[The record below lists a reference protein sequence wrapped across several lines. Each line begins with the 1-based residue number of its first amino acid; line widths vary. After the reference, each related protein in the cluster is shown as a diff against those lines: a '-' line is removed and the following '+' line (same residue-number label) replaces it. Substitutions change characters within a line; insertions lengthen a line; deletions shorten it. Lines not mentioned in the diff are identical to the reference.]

1 MHRYRTIILAAA
13 LTALAAIASPT
24 HAAAQDRRVVD
35 INITDR
41 EAAGAD
47 VERSGGTGVVRVTQG
62 ERVELRWTT
71 DEATEL
77 HLHGYNV
84 KTKVSAEGEAVMTIE
99 ARAAGRFAIESH
111 GFGADHHAEK
121 TLIYLEVLPR

>member
-1 MHRYRTIILAAA
+1 MRHFYQTILAAVV
-13 LTALAAIASPT
+13 TATFAFASMT
-24 HAAAQDRRVVD
+24 SANAEDTRVVKID
-35 INITDR
+35 VIDQ
-41 EAAGAD
+41 AATGAD
-47 VERSGGTGVVRVTQG
+47 VEVSGGTGVVRVTQG
-62 ERVELRWTT
+62 ERIELHWTSNQ
-71 DEATEL
+71 ATEL

-84 KTKVSAEGEAVMTIE
+84 KTKVAAEGEAVMSVE

>member
-1 MHRYRTIILAAA
+1 M
-13 LTALAAIASPT
+13 
-24 HAAAQDRRVVD
+24 
-35 INITDR
+35 
-41 EAAGAD
+41 
-47 VERSGGTGVVRVTQG
+47 RVTQG
-62 ERVELRWTT
+62 EKVELRWSS

-84 KTKVSAEGEAVMTIE
+84 RTQVTENGEGVMKID

>member
-1 MHRYRTIILAAA
+1 MQRFGKLAGALVLGLIVAAA
-13 LTALAAIASPT
+13 MPV
-24 HAAAQDRRVVD
+24 AAQEKRIVKID
-35 INITDR
+35 IVDR
-41 EAAGAD
+41 EAGGGE
-47 VERSGGTGVVRVTQG
+47 VEESGGTGVVRVTQG
-62 ERVELRWTT
+62 DQIELHWTSN
-71 DEATEL
+71 EATEL

-84 KTKVSAEGEAVMTIE
+84 RTRVDENGAAVMSID

>member
-1 MHRYRTIILAAA
+1 MRHICRTIAATMMA
-13 LTALAAIASPT
+13 VLVASAGAT
-24 HAAAQDRRVVD
+24 GASAQDTRVVKID
-35 INITDR
+35 IVDR
-41 EAAGAD
+41 AAAGAE
-47 VERSGGTGVVRVTQG
+47 VEQSGGTGVVRVTQG
-62 ERVELRWTT
+62 EKVELRWTST
-71 DEATEL
+71 EATEL

-84 KTKVSAEGEAVMTIE
+84 RTKVGENGEAAMTID

>member
-1 MHRYRTIILAAA
+1 MRHFCRILAAT
-13 LTALAAIASPT
+13 LTLLVAIAAPAGAS
-24 HAAAQDRRVVD
+24 AQDARVVE
-35 INITDR
+35 IGIVDR
-41 EAAGAD
+41 EAAGAE
-47 VERSGGTGVVRVTQG
+47 VEQSGGTGVVRVTQG
-62 ERVELRWTT
+62 EKVELRWTST
-71 DEATEL
+71 EATEL

-84 KTKVSAEGEAVMTIE
+84 RTKVGVDGEAAMTID

>member
-1 MHRYRTIILAAA
+1 MRRFCQTIFTAFVAIMLAVAGA
-13 LTALAAIASPT
+13 TL
-24 HAAAQDRRVVD
+24 AAAQDKRVV
-35 INITDR
+35 NIEIVDR
-41 EAAGAD
+41 NAAGD
-47 VERSGGTGVVRVTQG
+47 EVEASGGTGVVRVTQG
-62 ERVELRWTT
+62 EQVELRWTSN
-71 DEATEL
+71 EATEL

-84 KTKVSAEGEAVMTIE
+84 RTKVDAKGEAVMNVD

>member
-1 MHRYRTIILAAA
+1 MHHFYRAILAVA
-13 LTALAAIASPT
+13 LTATLAIVTLTPVL
-24 HAAAQDRRVVD
+24 AQDQRVV
-35 INITDR
+35 NIVIVDR
-41 EAAGAD
+41 EATGTD
-47 VERSGGTGVVRVTQG
+47 VEKSGGTGVVRVTQG
-62 ERVELRWTT
+62 ESVELRWITE
-71 DEATEL
+71 EATEL

-84 KTKVSAEGEAVMTIE
+84 RTKVGTEGEAVMSVK

>member
-1 MHRYRTIILAAA
+1 MRRFCQAIALSVLFAASSIIGAAA
-13 LTALAAIASPT
+13 ESKVVKIDIVDQAAT
-24 HAAAQDRRVVD
+24 
-35 INITDR
+35 
-41 EAAGAD
+41 GAD
-47 VERSGGTGVVRVTQG
+47 VEVSGGTGVVRVTQG
-62 ERVELRWTT
+62 DEIDIHWTS
-71 DEATEL
+71 DQATEL

-84 KTKVSAEGEAVMTIE
+84 KTKVDEAGAAVMTVK

>member
-1 MHRYRTIILAAA
+1 MRYFCRTILAAT
-13 LTALAAIASPT
+13 LVTVTLMPALA
-24 HAAAQDRRVVD
+24 QDQRVVNVV
-35 INITDR
+35 IVDR
-41 EAAGAD
+41 KATGAD
-47 VERSGGTGVVRVTQG
+47 VEVSGGTGVVRVTQG
-62 ERVELRWTT
+62 ENVELRWST

-84 KTKVSAEGEAVMTIE
+84 RTKVDTDGEAVMSLK